1 MYQVRFMPRAER
13 YIKKLKERNLKEK
26 IKNAI
31 YEIQKDPYIGKMRK
45 GDLSTI
51 YGFDVFYHKTNY
63 EISYQVYSKKQIIVI
78 ILIGTREN
86 FYQELKNY
94 LSNN

>member
-1 MYQVRFMPRAER
+1 M
-13 YIKKLKERNLKEK
+13 KKNGMQKNGSGNLGMNKLEFEDK
-26 IKNAI
+26 VENSINSLS
-31 YEIQKDPYIGKMRK
+31 PYIGKMRK

-86 FYQELKNY
+86 FYQELKKY
-94 LSNN
+94 ISNN